1 MSSAVSIVV
10 ELRPK
15 DGTDMDKLAG
25 IVREL
30 VAESNAEVGCVYY
43 TYLQKAETPSTFLF
57 VEKWSD
63 CAAVDSHEN
72 SPHFKKLVPELVNLV
87 DIVYLKKF
95 NYNENHIEL
104 EKTPLISDLHV
115 SSTVR
120 LVVTVEVSEESKFK
134 TCAQKLV
141 VESNK
146 EDGCLEYNFC
156 KSQSNPNEY
165 IFIELWKDQ
174 HALDVHSS
182 SSHCKS
188 LIPELDSCSK
198 VTSVVKGHYFNNASE
213 YITPTSVN
221 FASILPQSTVE
232 SWRREGYA
240 LVDDLLPI
248 ELLQAVKNDALSVC
262 PEWDM
267 KKNPENPPITDFGGS
282 GLNFPS
288 TFDSINRIALHPTI
302 QNIVSNLLLSSPMDI
317 RLTQCEAWPKYGY
330 RSTNPDSNSD
340 QRIHCDYPNHTLVH
354 PPTWDEPEAV
364 EMIIYLNAV
373 EECDGATAVVPRVDS
388 NDELYSFPISNLPG
402 FGTIPWINNKTKAEE
417 YIKSAKPDM
426 HAFRQKLYA
435 REKLVKYK
443 FGTVLF
449 YRHDTWHRGKN
460 SPIYSQSTY

>member
-1 MSSAVSIVV
+1 M
-10 ELRPK
+10 
-15 DGTDMDKLAG
+15 
-25 IVREL
+25 
-30 VAESNAEVGCVYY
+30 
-43 TYLQKAETPSTFLF
+43 
-57 VEKWSD
+57 
-63 CAAVDSHEN
+63 
-72 SPHFKKLVPELVNLV
+72 
-87 DIVYLKKF
+87 
-95 NYNENHIEL
+95 
-104 EKTPLISDLHV
+104 
-115 SSTVR
+115 
-120 LVVTVEVSEESKFK
+120 
-134 TCAQKLV
+134 
-141 VESNK
+141 
-146 EDGCLEYNFC
+146 
-156 KSQSNPNEY
+156 
-165 IFIELWKDQ
+165 
-174 HALDVHSS
+174 
-182 SSHCKS
+182 
-188 LIPELDSCSK
+188 
-198 VTSVVKGHYFNNASE
+198 
-213 YITPTSVN
+213 ITPTSVN
-221 FASILPQSTVE
+221 FAGVLPQSAVE

-240 LVDDLLPI
+240 LVDDLLPA

-302 QNIVSNLLLSSPMDI
+302 QNIVSNLLLSSPMDV

-330 RSTNPDSNSD
+330 RSTSPGSNSD

-364 EMIIYLNAV
+364 EMIIYLNEV

-417 YIKSAKPDM
+417 YIKSVKPDM

-460 SPIYSQSTY
+460 SPIHSQSYPLTHLLLSIVRHRAKVRLPPNSNEPNL